1 MIPSFIGDYK
11 MSLET
16 RKLGYSNLAITRVG
30 IGTAPIGSTPSWSI
44 YWGPQSETD
53 AIRAIEAAL
62 DLGVNWIDT
71 APFYGWGRA
80 EQIVGKALRGKRDRV
95 YIFTKCGTLQDEQ
108 GNWQENLMPASI
120 RHEVEISLRNLQT
133 DYIDLYQFHDPDPH
147 TPIEESWAT
156 MQALIQEG
164 KVRFGGLSNHTLELM
179 QRAMTVAPITANQ
192 HQYNLLNRAIEHD
205 VLPFSQQHNIGVLA
219 WSPRASGFLT
229 DGFDLE
235 SLDPHDF
242 RRRHPYAEEQTYTRL
257 KRLRST
263 LQAVAQDR
271 HKKMVDL
278 AIAWVLRHQA
288 VTGAIIGIRNE
299 QEAVEM
305 VGGLDWQL
313 TEQEIQAIEQAL
325 ALWV

>member
-1 MIPSFIGDYK
+1 

-16 RKLGYSNLAITRVG
+16 RRLGHSNLAITRVG
-30 IGTAPIGSTPSWSI
+30 IGTAPIGSTRSWSI
-44 YWGPQSETD
+44 YWGPQNESE
-53 AIRAIEAAL
+53 ALRAIEAAL

-80 EQIVGKALRGKRDRV
+80 EQIVGKALQGKRDRV
-95 YIFTKCGTLQDEQ
+95 YIFTKCGTLRDEQ
-108 GNWQENLMPASI
+108 GNWRDDLTPGNI
-120 RHEVEISLRNLQT
+120 RREVEISLRNLKT

-164 KVRFGGLSNHTLELM
+164 KVRYGGLSNHTLELM
-179 QRAMTVAPITANQ
+179 QRAMTVGPITSNQ

-219 WSPRASGFLT
+219 WSPLASGFLT

-235 SLDPHDF
+235 SLDPQDF
-242 RRRHPYAEEQTYTRL
+242 RRRRPYAEEPTYTRL
-257 KRLRST
+257 KQLRSR
-263 LQAVAQDR
+263 LQAIAQDH

-278 AIAWVLRHQA
+278 VIAWVLRHPA